1 MSLVRAF
8 FCFSQHEPKW
18 RFAHNWGKS
27 RLQLV
32 VRNDASQVS
41 NALSQKWSQIRGD
54 FFSVII
60 YFTNLQLFIEI
71 EIYFLGDLVCRQPL
85 PFRDQRSTSSLR
97 RSVSNLKGSIAFSPK
112 EKSKAHLRTR
122 RNLPSVEWTSWPI
135 SPLRTSHRA
144 TQAQWTSARWTTTQG
159 PTCDPKTS
167 FNESSFKM
175 PVVGSGQAGVGQK
188 FFNRLEIFSDSKMAQ
203 GCSDRGPQN
212 CNDLHRQIGGE
223 DLKSFRNNTICSNNA
238 MNFKQIPN
246 TQIKAAAQSNPQ
258 ASRKQYLKNF
268 FCCKWWGSQFWFWW
282 TIENLNGLVR
292 TN

>member
-112 EKSKAHLRTR
+112 EKSKAHLWTR

-159 PTCDPKTS
+159 PTCLQLAIPKHLS
-167 FNESSFKM
+167 M
-175 PVVGSGQAGVGQK
+175 
-188 FFNRLEIFSDSKMAQ
+188 NRLSRCPSWDQGKQEWARSFSIAW
-203 GCSDRGPQN
+203 
-212 CNDLHRQIGGE
+212 
-223 DLKSFRNNTICSNNA
+223 KSFPTPKWLKVVLTGAPRIA
-238 MNFKQIPN
+238 MTFTGKLAEKIWSLFETTPF
-246 TQIKAAAQSNPQ
+246 AQTTRWTS
-258 ASRKQYLKNF
+258 SRFQTL
-268 FCCKWWGSQFWFWW
+268 
-282 TIENLNGLVR
+282 R
-292 TN
+292 